1 MSDKKRSP
9 LAEFIESYKGNPIAT
24 VVVFI
29 LLPVLFLLSMIRKL
43 LIFNMK
49 LASFM
54 FDRYDTGIKL
64 IGVTLLKMRKFDR
77 KK

>member
-9 LAEFIESYKGNPIAT
+9 LAEFIESYNGNPIAT

-43 LIFNMK
+43 LILNMK
-49 LASFM
+49 LANFM

>member
-9 LAEFIESYKGNPIAT
+9 LAEFIDSYRGNPIAT

-43 LIFNMK
+43 LIFNMR
-49 LASFM
+49 LANGM
-54 FDRYDTGIKL
+54 FNRYDAGMKL
-64 IGVTLLKMRKFDR
+64 IGNTLWKMRKFDR

>member
-1 MSDKKRSP
+1 MSDKKISP
-9 LAEFIESYKGNPIAT
+9 LAEFIESYRGNPIAT
-24 VVVFI
+24 VVVLI

-43 LIFNMK
+43 LILNMK
-49 LASFM
+49 LANYM

-64 IGVTLLKMRKFDR
+64 IGVALLKMRKFDR

>member
-9 LAEFIESYKGNPIAT
+9 LAEFIDSYRENPIAT
-24 VVVFI
+24 VVVLI

-43 LIFNMK
+43 LILNMK
-49 LASFM
+49 LANYM

-64 IGVTLLKMRKFDR
+64 IGVALLKMRKFDR

>member
-9 LAEFIESYKGNPIAT
+9 LTEFIESYRGNPIAT

-43 LIFNMK
+43 LILNMK
-49 LASFM
+49 LANFM
-54 FDRYDTGIKL
+54 FDKYDTGIKL

-77 KK
+77 K